1 MTFFFPS
8 VGTPGLSQSPPNQS
22 INSEYVEINV
32 HDKQD
37 TLSVLEKLTEHLQH
51 GRKVGSRIVCCY
63 RIAMNL
69 DKLYQVLFENNLIDF
84 CKCESA
90 G

>member
-1 MTFFFPS
+1 MTVFFL

-22 INSEYVEINV
+22 ISSEYVEINFQ
-32 HDKQD
+32 DKQD
-37 TLSVLEKLTEHLQH
+37 TLSVLEKLIEHLKH

-69 DKLYQVLFENNLIDF
+69 DKPYQVLFENHLIDF
-84 CKCESA
+84 CNCESA

>member
-1 MTFFFPS
+1 MTVFFL
-8 VGTPGLSQSPPNQS
+8 VGTPGLSQSPQNQS
-22 INSEYVEINV
+22 ISSEYVEINV
-32 HDKQD
+32 HVKQD
-37 TLSVLEKLTEHLQH
+37 TLSVLEKLIEHLQH

-69 DKLYQVLFENNLIDF
+69 DKPYQVLFENHLIDF